1 MSERRGVYFAFQG
14 LFIAVVLLIFQYQ
27 YHDRAEW
34 LLVFSFL
41 MLFSGTTLLVLRL
54 APVEILRRSWFA
66 TGLFLC
72 DAALASLLLRW
83 TQPQSELYLIY
94 FLIIFGTAITRNLQQ
109 SFAVAV
115 VTSLLYLASSWRP
128 ESGFTHETVYWLRF
142 LFLIISAALMGILS
156 MDSQQAHAEQERKYR
171 DRLIQSERLATL
183 GRVAG
188 EVAHQIKGPLTTIM
202 VNADVLAAR
211 HSKSKGIIKEL
222 SEIREEVEHCKQI
235 LKNLLDLGRI
245 EAVEFVRMDVRQPVR
260 LALKSVE
267 PQLRQKNVKWKVAGM
282 QSPCRIRGDQSLLQ
296 EAVAAVLQNAVEA
309 SGPGGAVRV
318 SLSPEPRATWGRLG
332 PSAWRLVIEDDGA
345 GILEKDLER
354 VFEPF
359 FTTKGQE
366 GTGLGLS
373 AALRILQKHGGSI
386 EAYSLGLG
394 LGSRFTLIIPVEAAA
409 V

>member
-34 LLVFSFL
+34 LVVFSFL
-41 MLFSGTTLLVLRL
+41 LLFSGTTLLALRL
-54 APVEILRRSWFA
+54 APMEMLRHSWFA
-66 TGLFLC
+66 TSLFLS

-115 VTSLLYLASSWRP
+115 VTALLYLASSWRP
-128 ESGFTHETVYWLRF
+128 ETGFTHETVYWLRF

-156 MDSQQAHAEQERKYR
+156 LDSQQAQAEQERKYR

-211 HSKSKGIIKEL
+211 HSKSKGILKEL
-222 SEIREEVEHCKQI
+222 AEIREEVDHCKHI

-245 EAVEFVRMDVRQPVR
+245 EAVEFVRIDLRHPVR

-267 PQLRQKNVKWKVAGM
+267 PQLRQKGVKFAVSGM
-282 QSPCRIRGDQSLLQ
+282 QKPCRILADPSLIQ

-309 SGPGGAVRV
+309 SRPGGDIRI
-318 SLSPEPRATWGRLG
+318 SLAPEARPVWIRTGAG
-332 PSAWRLVIEDDGA
+332 AMRLVIEDNGA
-345 GILEKDLER
+345 GMEEKDLER
-354 VFEPF
+354 IFEPF
-359 FTTKGQE
+359 FTTKGAE

-386 EAYSLGLG
+386 DAYSLGPG
-394 LGSRFTLIIPVEAAA
+394 FGARFTLSIPVEAGA